1 MTLLIALALFAVFSA
16 NVMLGSAGVGV
27 FLSDVQEMLVLLAA
41 AVAFVAAILAK
52 ESAARR
58 NGGNGTAQKED
69 RP

>member
-1 MTLLIALALFAVFSA
+1 MALSITLVFFAVFST
-16 NVMLGSAGVGV
+16 NVMLGSLGAEV

-58 NGGNGTAQKED
+58 KGGNGTVQKED
-69 RP
+69 RS